1 MSCRWGSFAFALGL
15 AAVMPAFAQQ
25 EPTGLKERLD
35 AIVRAQ
41 QTTRKRYTLVT
52 VFRRIRY
59 CGPSDG
65 LRPI

>member
-35 AIVRAQ
+35 AIVRAE
-41 QTTRKRYTLVT
+41 QTARKRFARVS
-52 VFRRIRY
+52 R
-59 CGPSDG
+59 S
-65 LRPI
+65 